1 MYDKEFLEMYPEL
14 SWDLE
19 EVLEEPKEGETIEED
34 KEGETIEEAKT
45 EETIEEPKEGETIEE
60 TEEAETIEEPKTE
73 EAIEEAKD
81 EGTVEQLTEEN
92 KETLEDINSDIDD
105 LELLLW
111 DVQEEADN
119 IEWDNWL
126 SEKLSK
132 AVKTINKLQNRIADL
147 ELEKA
152 EMNKF
157 GDNNEDD
164 SIIIIKSIYEKV
176 KEGDEWAINKFK
188 KLIKE
193 DTWLELQEWV
203 KIFVNDRILNSTDVN
218 IDWTSENVS
227 DYIEM

>member
-19 EVLEEPKEGETIEED
+19 EVLEEPKEGETIEEA

-45 EETIEEPKEGETIEE
+45 EEAIEEPKEGETIEE
-60 TEEAETIEEPKTE
+60 TEEAEIIEEPKTE
-73 EAIEEAKD
+73 EAIEE
-81 EGTVEQLTEEN
+81 GTVAQPTEEH

-119 IEWDNWL
+119 IEWDSWL
-126 SEKLSK
+126 SEKLTK

-164 SIIIIKSIYEKV
+164 SVIIIKSIYEKV
-176 KEGDEWAINKFK
+176 KDGDEWAINKFK

-193 DTWLELQEWV
+193 DTWFELQEWM
-203 KIFVNDRILNSTDVN
+203 KTFVNDRILNSTDVN
-218 IDWTSENVS
+218 INWISENVS
-227 DYIEM
+227 DYVEI

>member
-19 EVLEEPKEGETIEED
+19 EVLEEPKEGETIEEA

-45 EETIEEPKEGETIEE
+45 EEAIEEPKEGETIEE
-60 TEEAETIEEPKTE
+60 TEEVETIEEPKTE
-73 EAIEEAKD
+73 EAID
-81 EGTVEQLTEEN
+81 DGTVEQLTEEN

-218 IDWTSENVS
+218 INWTSENVS